1 MSRKS
6 SPPRSTALDQDQIP
20 NNAPRIVIVGRPNVG
35 KSTLFNRLYGRRR
48 ALVHDE
54 PGVTRDRLEGGAR
67 WIIGGREHIIC
78 LVDTGGLGGDRFADE
93 IENQVRLALTHA
105 DLVIFLADGRAGVNP
120 GDREILRKLKES
132 GIESRGVR
140 TLVCVNKVDTE
151 GHEEGAQEFLSLG
164 VDDVLTISAEHN
176 RGIDDLKQVVLSHLG
191 LLGSDT
197 EEEGLLSED
206 VEEEEWDEQEEEAF
220 EEEGFS
226 EGAPIDDSES
236 LEALDMEEAEDDD
249 EEEFQLKRAP
259 RIAIV
264 GRPNVGKSTLVNAI
278 LGERRMITSP
288 VAGTTVDSVDSPAG
302 LDQVP
307 VVLIDTA
314 GIRRK
319 SKTEQGVEVL
329 SVVQARKALERCDI
343 AILVL
348 DGELG
353 LMDQDEKIGGLIEE
367 VGCGVI
373 LAVNKWDTQKKNRD
387 FSMEMAA
394 DQVRNKMAY
403 LRYAPIVFLSAKER
417 KGLRG
422 LGDLIVDI
430 LKQRRVKVETHEF
443 TEWIR
448 EQSGVHNP
456 MNAKFYLC
464 HQSGRHPPTFVCHVS
479 DPKKVHFSLKRHLIN
494 QIRKK
499 WGYMGNPI
507 RLLFVEAKA
516 GKNRARRPA
525 SVKTIKS
532 KALSYRSRS

>member
-288 VAGTTVDSVDSPAG
+288 VAGTTVDSVDSPAE

>member
-1 MSRKS
+1 MSRKK
-6 SPPRSTALDQDQIP
+6 SPPRSSALDQDQIP
-20 NNAPRIVIVGRPNVG
+20 DNAPRIVIVGRPNVG

-93 IENQVRLALTHA
+93 IENQVRLALNHA
-105 DLVIFLADGRAGVNP
+105 DLVIFLADGRAGLNP

-191 LLGSDT
+191 LLGS
-197 EEEGLLSED
+197 EVEASED
-206 VEEEEWDEQEEEAF
+206 EAYEEDESYGEENDLEEASDEAQESGDALWVDSDLAENH
-220 EEEGFS
+220 EE
-226 EGAPIDDSES
+226 D
-236 LEALDMEEAEDDD
+236 
-249 EEEFQLKRAP
+249 EFQLKRAP

-288 VAGTTVDSVDSPAG
+288 IAGTTVDSVDSPAE

-353 LMDQDEKIGGLIEE
+353 LMEQDEKIGGLIEE

-394 DQVRNKMAY
+394 EQVRTKMAY

-430 LKQRRVKVETHEF
+430 LKQRRVKIETHEF

-448 EQSGVHNP
+448 EQSGIHNP

-479 DPKKVHFSLKRHLIN
+479 DPKKVHFSLKRHLVN
-494 QIRKK
+494 QLRKK

-532 KALSYRSRS
+532 KALSHRSRS

>member
-1 MSRKS
+1 MARKAPQRPS
-6 SPPRSTALDQDQIP
+6 ALDQDQIP
-20 NNAPRIVIVGRPNVG
+20 ENAPRIVIVGRPNVG

-54 PGVTRDRLEGGAR
+54 PGVTRDRLEGGVR
-67 WIIGGREHIIC
+67 WIIGGREYLLR

-132 GIESRGVR
+132 GIESRGVQ

-151 GHEEGAQEFLSLG
+151 GHEEGAHEFLALG
-164 VDDVLTISAEHN
+164 AEQVLTVSAEHN
-176 RGIDDLKQVVLSHLG
+176 RGIDDLKQVILSTLG
-191 LLGSDT
+191 ISGVSTDAEEEEFEDASEDSEEQELQPEDVEYEELGEET
-197 EEEGLLSED
+197 EEEIRPL
-206 VEEEEWDEQEEEAF
+206 
-220 EEEGFS
+220 
-226 EGAPIDDSES
+226 
-236 LEALDMEEAEDDD
+236 
-249 EEEFQLKRAP
+249 RTP

-264 GRPNVGKSTLVNAI
+264 GRPNVGKSTLTNAI
-278 LGERRMITSP
+278 LGEKRMITSP
-288 VAGTTVDSVDSPAG
+288 IAGTTVDSVDSAAM
-302 LDQVP
+302 LDDIP
-307 VVLIDTA
+307 LVLIDTA

-329 SVVQARKALERCDI
+329 SVVQARKALERCDV
-343 AILVL
+343 ALLVM
-348 DGELG
+348 DGETG
-353 LMDQDEKIGGLIEE
+353 LTDQDEKIGGLIEE

-373 LAVNKWDTQKKNRD
+373 LAVNKWDTQKRNQK
-387 FSMEMAA
+387 FTMEMAA
-394 DQVRNKMAY
+394 DQVRAKMPF
-403 LRYAPIVFLSAKER
+403 LRYAPVVFLSAKER

-422 LGDLIVDI
+422 LGELIVDI
-430 LKQRRVKVETHEF
+430 LQQRRVKVETHEF
-443 TEWIR
+443 TEWVR
-448 EQSGVHNP
+448 NQSGVHNP

-499 WGYMGNPI
+499 WGYMGNPL

-516 GKNRARRPA
+516 GKNRARKP
-525 SVKTIKS
+525 SNIKAKAAARGGRLSSS
-532 KALSYRSRS
+532 KGR